1 MRQLLPMA
9 PCWAM
14 CHRTHNVALSRRHR
28 VCSDGESLQSHTIT
42 LLCVR
47 RGHIEGGVSGFKVEG
62 ARPSLADLVEGGIDR
77 QRHRRGLENNSTQ
90 LLCRERTLNQQG
102 LVAVPLPGTKTAV
115 VLNDTSGNDFNAT
128 AYFLRHKHLGGAL
141 SALRCHGDGRSLV
154 FYDPLRRLV
163 LQIVFY
169 FPVLCFF
176 EDFSSSQSM
185 T

>member
-90 LLCRERTLNQQG
+90 LLCRERTLNQRG
-102 LVAVPLPGTKTAV
+102 LVAVLPYQEPKLQSSLTTQAGTISTQQRIS
-115 VLNDTSGNDFNAT
+115 SGTNTWEEHCQRCVAT
-128 AYFLRHKHLGGAL
+128 VTDGASSFMTP
-141 SALRCHGDGRSLV
+141 SAD
-154 FYDPLRRLV
+154 
-163 LQIVFY
+163 
-169 FPVLCFF
+169 
-176 EDFSSSQSM
+176 
-185 T
+185 